1 MTEKPSNTGRKP
13 DGRFAKGSNHNP
25 RGRPQG
31 SRHKATPAAEALL
44 DHEAE
49 RLTRTAIDKALEG
62 DMAALRI
69 CLDRII
75 PSRRE
80 RTVNFALPPIEKAA
94 DIVAATAAL
103 ASAVAK
109 GELTPGESAAFSQLL
124 GNAARA
130 IEVSELED
138 RLAKLEAAVQRREF
152 AR

>member
-1 MTEKPSNTGRKP
+1 MRP
-13 DGRFAKGSNHNP
+13 KGSRARPSTRPLKGIWP
-25 RGRPQG
+25 R
-31 SRHKATPAAEALL
+31 SAYVWT
-44 DHEAE
+44 
-49 RLTRTAIDKALEG
+49 IS
-62 DMAALRI
+62 
-69 CLDRII
+69 

-138 RLAKLEAAVQRREF
+138 RLAKLEAAVQRSEF